1 MIKRI
6 GSLISL
12 IPLLISCLAFADAHE
27 AQSISDL
34 ETPQAIQIQ
43 LCNLNEGKTLAQYDK
58 LNSDYFSWSEKNNV
72 STNFIRHTPLF
83 THSNA
88 SNPGYDYIEYLIGP
102 HEVLAE
108 NWDKWMNTKEGQK
121 LNARWQDIATCHVKL
136 GTLYMRWVNEEANA
150 ADDNRIVTMD
160 WCTRKD
166 SVSWDQLTAK
176 HDQIEASY
184 PEGVQNIV
192 WAMMFPQIGSAD
204 APGDFAHVNVYPDMQ
219 AFMKRHKWLS
229 HDSGWKLRDDYT
241 SSYADC
247 RGDEAF
253 VEDVLYRV
261 Q

>member
-27 AQSISDL
+27 TQSISDL

-192 WAMMFPQIGSAD
+192 WAMMFPQIGAAD

>member
-12 IPLLISCLAFADAHE
+12 IPLLISSLASADAHE
-27 AQSISDL
+27 AQSLSDL

-176 HDQIEASY
+176 HDQIKASY

-219 AFMKRHKWLS
+219 AFMERHKWLS

>member
-12 IPLLISCLAFADAHE
+12 IPLLISSLASADAHE
-27 AQSISDL
+27 TQSISDL

-58 LNSDYFSWSEKNNV
+58 LNSDYFSWSKKNNV

-166 SVSWDQLTAK
+166 TVSWDQLTAK

>member
-12 IPLLISCLAFADAHE
+12 IPLLISSLASADAHE

-88 SNPGYDYIEYLIGP
+88 SKPGYDYIEYLIGP

>member
-12 IPLLISCLAFADAHE
+12 IPLLISSLAFADAHE

-229 HDSGWKLRDDYT
+229 HDSGWKLRDD
-241 SSYADC
+241 
-247 RGDEAF
+247 
-253 VEDVLYRV
+253 
-261 Q
+261 

>member
-1 MIKRI
+1 MLKRLNV
-6 GSLISL
+6 LISF
-12 IPLLISCLAFADAHE
+12 LLLFLSSYGIADAHE
-27 AQSISDL
+27 APIDSGLDA
-34 ETPQAIQIQ
+34 PQAIQIQ
-43 LCNLNEGKTLAQYDK
+43 LCNMNEGKTLAQYNK
-58 LNSDYFSWSEKNNV
+58 LNSDYFAWTERNNV
-72 STNFIRHTPLF
+72 ATTFVRHTPLF
-83 THSNA
+83 THSNS

-121 LNARWQDIATCHVKL
+121 LNARWQDIATCYTKL
-136 GTLYMRWVNEEANA
+136 GTLYMRWVDQEANA
-150 ADDNRIVTMD
+150 GDDNRIVTMD
-160 WCTRKD
+160 WCKRKD
-166 SVSWDQLTAK
+166 TVSWDQLTSK
-176 HDQIEASY
+176 HNQFEASY
-184 PEGVQNIV
+184 PEGVENIV
-192 WAMMFPQIGSAD
+192 WAVMFPQVGSAD

-229 HDSGWKLRDDYT
+229 HDNGWKLRDDYT

>member
-229 HDSGWKLRDDYT
+229 HDSGWKLRDDYI

>member
-12 IPLLISCLAFADAHE
+12 IPLLISSLAFADAHE
-27 AQSISDL
+27 AQSISGL

-136 GTLYMRWVNEEANA
+136 GTLYMRWVDEEANA
-150 ADDNRIVTMD
+150 EE
-160 WCTRKD
+160 KL
-166 SVSWDQLTAK
+166 DQ
-176 HDQIEASY
+176 
-184 PEGVQNIV
+184 P
-192 WAMMFPQIGSAD
+192 
-204 APGDFAHVNVYPDMQ
+204 
-219 AFMKRHKWLS
+219 
-229 HDSGWKLRDDYT
+229 
-241 SSYADC
+241 
-247 RGDEAF
+247 
-253 VEDVLYRV
+253 
-261 Q
+261 